1 MELREILNKCILFSH
16 SLFSGV
22 TMRTAWITIGGAVFF
37 GFYEKAKYVLQE
49 KLEMNTDHRIS
60 A

>member
-1 MELREILNKCILFSH
+1 
-16 SLFSGV
+16 
-22 TMRTAWITIGGAVFF
+22 MRTAWITIGGAVFF